1 MEFNNDKQILNNKN
15 KKNRIIKSIFIFC
28 LFLLLIEFSF
38 NTLLFPSKEY
48 IVEITNYDGYDK
60 IKEIY
65 VKNSFYKQFYDEI
78 TILSNIYLN
87 KEIKEKKIIHVSMS
101 LNDQYSYIV
110 LVSMESILVNC
121 NKNETFLIFHILC
134 TPDVGKESLMKIK
147 SLMDYYASNL
157 KIIFY
162 GMGNNFNGYKN
173 IRFSQA
179 AYYRL
184 LLPII
189 VYTDR
194 IIYLDGDTLTITD
207 LAKMY
212 DSNFDNNYVLGV
224 PGIAAWGLDY
234 LGIKFKNWINDGV
247 LLINSKKI
255 RDDNKCFDLLNI
267 TMSGIKLNHDD
278 NTVVNY
284 ALFPY
289 IGNLPAKYGLWN
301 FFDKEDIKKYSSFL
315 RQKINIS
322 EYEEARREPGVIHN
336 VLCNPKPWHFDS
348 NFIEKVTTCKKR
360 NNCSCIKFHN
370 LWHFY
375 AKKTDYYEEI
385 LQILKQKKK

>member
-1 MEFNNDKQILNNKN
+1 MEFNNDKQILNNKNKKN

-48 IVEITNYDGYDK
+48 IVEITNYDGFDK

-212 DSNFDNNYVLGV
+212 DSNFDNLK
-224 PGIAAWGLDY
+224 IGLMME
-234 LGIKFKNWINDGV
+234 
-247 LLINSKKI
+247 S
-255 RDDNKCFDLLNI
+255 
-267 TMSGIKLNHDD
+267 
-278 NTVVNY
+278 
-284 ALFPY
+284 
-289 IGNLPAKYGLWN
+289 
-301 FFDKEDIKKYSSFL
+301 YS
-315 RQKINIS
+315 
-322 EYEEARREPGVIHN
+322 
-336 VLCNPKPWHFDS
+336 
-348 NFIEKVTTCKKR
+348 
-360 NNCSCIKFHN
+360 
-370 LWHFY
+370 
-375 AKKTDYYEEI
+375 
-385 LQILKQKKK
+385 